1 MINTKSITLKKL
13 EMKKFFAVIM
23 LVLVLFSCKEK
34 EKKEIEM
41 LKQKVEQLQQ
51 ENITKD
57 STINQFFQVL
67 NEIEDNLA
75 IIKEKER
82 IIAKNAAMGN
92 ELKGH
97 VRDRINEDIQLI
109 NELMA
114 KNKQSIRG
122 LSQQIKDSNIKAKEL
137 MERID
142 QTSRMLEERDVEIS
156 LLKERLTQL
165 NFSVEVLN
173 AAIDTLSREKE
184 LLIKEVENKIDLL
197 NMAWYSYGTKK
208 ELTDNAII
216 EKAGGF
222 LGLGKTIKLRSD
234 FNEDY
239 FTKIDI
245 TQTASV
251 PLFAKKATLITSHP
265 TGSYSFVENEA
276 KIIEKLEITDVEK
289 FWSASKYLV
298 ILVE

>member
-1 MINTKSITLKKL
+1 
-13 EMKKFFAVIM
+13 
-23 LVLVLFSCKEK
+23 
-34 EKKEIEM
+34 M